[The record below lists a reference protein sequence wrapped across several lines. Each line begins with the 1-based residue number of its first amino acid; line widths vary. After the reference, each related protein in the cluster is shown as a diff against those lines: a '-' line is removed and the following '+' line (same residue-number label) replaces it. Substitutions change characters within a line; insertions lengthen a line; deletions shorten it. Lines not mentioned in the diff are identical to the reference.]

1 MQFHGLLQLAFEGLV
16 AHKLRSALSVLG
28 IVFGV
33 AAVVAM
39 SSVGEGAR
47 REALAQV
54 GALGIDSLTV
64 RATSSAPGKN
74 GIALRLADAQAL
86 GAVVP
91 AVASVAPVRLASV
104 PSLKGKAESLSVV
117 ATTPDYADA
126 ALLRIARGRFLS
138 QLDVKDAKRVVVLG
152 AETARALL
160 GDPLGQLIRL
170 GGDWYQVVGVLEE
183 RSSPRARGNPIR
195 ARDLNRAALVPVTS
209 LAAASG
215 QADDAI
221 DEIAVRVASG
231 DAVAPAAEVTR
242 RVLKRRLPGTELE
255 IVVPREILRQ
265 RERTQRI
272 FNVVTGVVAA
282 IGLLVGGIGIM
293 NIMLA
298 SVAERTSEIGLRR
311 ACGATRRD
319 IASQFLAESSLL
331 TGGGGV
337 IGLGLGVLASLA
349 IQRWAEW
356 PTALSL
362 LMFVAAALLAAGVG
376 VGSGSYPAWRAA
388 QLEPIDALRRE

>member
-1 MQFHGLLQLAFEGLV
+1 
-16 AHKLRSALSVLG
+16 LSVL
-28 IVFGV
+28 
-33 AAVVAM
+33 
-39 SSVGEGAR
+39 
-47 REALAQV
+47 
-54 GALGIDSLTV
+54 DV
-64 RATSSAPGKN
+64 RDG
-74 GIALRLADAQAL
+74 
-86 GAVVP
+86 
-91 AVASVAPVRLASV
+91 
-104 PSLKGKAESLSVV
+104 
-117 ATTPDYADA
+117 
-126 ALLRIARGRFLS
+126 
-138 QLDVKDAKRVVVLG
+138 KRVTVLG
-152 AETARALL
+152 AETARAML
-160 GDPLGQLIRL
+160 GDPLGQLVRL
-170 GGDWYQVVGVLEE
+170 GADWYQVIGVLEE

-195 ARDLNRAALVPVTS
+195 ARDLNRAALVPLTS
-209 LAAASG
+209 QAPAPG
-215 QADDAI
+215 QSADAI
-221 DEIAVRVASG
+221 DEIAVRVTTG

-242 RVLKRRLPGTELE
+242 RVLKRRLPGAELE

-272 FNVVTGVVAA
+272 FNVVTGAVAA

-337 IGLGLGVLASLA
+337 LGLLLGVLASLA

-362 LMFVAAALLAAGVG
+362 LMLVAAALLAAGVG
-376 VGSGSYPAWRAA
+376 IGSGSYPAWRAA
-388 QLEPIDALRRE
+388 QLEPIEALRRE